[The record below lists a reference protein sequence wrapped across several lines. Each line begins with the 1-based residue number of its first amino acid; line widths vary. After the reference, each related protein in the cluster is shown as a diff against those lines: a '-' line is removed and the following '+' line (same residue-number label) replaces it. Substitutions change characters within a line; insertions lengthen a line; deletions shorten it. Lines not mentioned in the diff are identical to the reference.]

1 MFGRLSSPPKDD
13 SCKGPWLGFLSQLWV
28 VGCLVNVSEE
38 DWDKQIGSKPS
49 MCVFIESQRLY
60 GCVIGRKVKKNCVE
74 EKERKRYM

>member
-1 MFGRLSSPPKDD
+1 M
-13 SCKGPWLGFLSQLWV
+13 
-28 VGCLVNVSEE
+28 GCLVNVSEE

-60 GCVIGRKVKKNCVE
+60 GCVIGRKVKKSCVE